1 MTGTFTDKSALV
13 TAGVIV
19 WGSTAYQYINTGF
32 SIAMIVFAL
41 YFLWTRYR
49 KEPFPQ
55 WKLNGHMLLALVILY
70 GALFISTIFHLDNM
84 KNLSGGYFSAFG
96 FVQYTLP
103 LWMLLYVGWTRD
115 VRKAIVAVFYA
126 ILYALCVYGLIKYA
140 VIGEGRLTSFYH
152 FPTRIGMMMDMF
164 IPFTAGFMAYYWKYV
179 RFRYLSILLL
189 VLEMLCL
196 LLAEVRGSM
205 VALAIAAIVTSVV
218 WVQVNRTRVSKR
230 VRYWLLA
237 AVFLFAAIAVVYSVW
252 LRWGSYAW
260 MIGGERFMMWE
271 SSFRMWIDHPLAGI
285 GLDEWQ
291 AAYAEG
297 PYHPA
302 ASREA
307 GQVMPHNVFVYF
319 FATAGTIGG
328 AAYLA
333 YCGLMLSW
341 LVNNAKK
348 MATNP
353 FSWALLFMFIA
364 ATMHGLTDQT
374 FILKLTGRI
383 FYMLLGVGILFLRDY
398 PAPTED
404 ELVGAYRKF

>member
-1 MTGTFTDKSALV
+1 MTGTFTDKAALG
-13 TAGVIV
+13 TAGVVV
-19 WGSTAYQYINTGF
+19 WGATAYQYINTGF

-41 YFLWTRYR
+41 YFLWTRYKR
-49 KEPFPQ
+49 EPLPR
-55 WKLNGHMLLALVILY
+55 WRLDRRMLLAFAVLY
-70 GALFISTIFHLDNM
+70 GALFFTTLFHLDNL
-84 KNLSGGYFSAFG
+84 KNLSGGYFSALG

-115 VRKAIVAVFYA
+115 VRKAVVSVFYV

-140 VIGEGRLTSFYH
+140 VTGEGRLTSFYF

-164 IPFTAGFMAYYWKYV
+164 IPMTAGFTAYYWKCT

-189 VLEMLCL
+189 AMEILCL

-205 VALAIAAIVTSVV
+205 VALAIASVV
-218 WVQVNRTRVSKR
+218 TAAVWIQVNRTRVPKR
-230 VRYWLLA
+230 VRRGLLA
-237 AVFLFAAIAVVYSVW
+237 GALLFAAAAVVYSVW
-252 LRWGSYAW
+252 LRWGNYLG
-260 MIGGERFMMWE
+260 MIGGERLLMWE
-271 SSFRMWIDHPLAGI
+271 SSFHMWLDHPLAGI

-297 PYHPA
+297 LYHPA
-302 ASREA
+302 VSREA

-341 LVNNAKK
+341 LVSGVKK
-348 MATNP
+348 LTANP
-353 FSWALLFMFIA
+353 FSWALLFMFLA
-364 ATMHGLTDQT
+364 ATLHGLTDQT

-383 FYMLLGVGILFLRDY
+383 FYMLLGVGILFLGEY
-398 PAPTED
+398 PPLAETHPGGSD
-404 ELVGAYRKF
+404 

>member
-1 MTGTFTDKSALV
+1 MTGTFTDKAALV
-13 TAGVIV
+13 TAGIVV
-19 WGSTAYQYINTGF
+19 WGATAYQYINTGF

-41 YFLWTRYR
+41 YFLWTRYKR
-49 KEPFPQ
+49 EPLPR
-55 WKLNGHMLLALVILY
+55 WRLNRRMLLAFAVLY
-70 GALFISTIFHLDNM
+70 GALFFTTLFHLDNL
-84 KNLSGGYFSAFG
+84 KNLSGGYFSALG

-115 VRKAIVAVFYA
+115 VRKAITAVFYA
-126 ILYALCVYGLIKYA
+126 ILYALCVYGLIKY
-140 VIGEGRLTSFYH
+140 VVTGEDRLTSFYF
-152 FPTRIGMMMDMF
+152 FPTRIGMMLDMF
-164 IPFTAGFMAYYWKYV
+164 IPFTAAFMGYYWQHKK
-179 RFRYLSILLL
+179 FRAAS
-189 VLEMLCL
+189 ML
-196 LLAEVRGSM
+196 LLALEFLCLICTQIRGS
-205 VALAIAAIVTSVV
+205 
-218 WVQVNRTRVSKR
+218 
-230 VRYWLLA
+230 LLA
-237 AVFLFAAIAVVYSVW
+237 LSLAVIGVICVWLMRNSESVPSRVKKGILLAGAVFVAAAVSYSIYIG
-252 LRWGSYAW
+252 LANPLK
-260 MIGGERFMMWE
+260 MIGGERFMMWG
-271 SSFRMWIDHPLAGI
+271 SSFHMWLDHPLAGI

-341 LVNNAKK
+341 LVNGTKK
-348 MATNP
+348 LAANP

-383 FYMLLGVGILFLRDY
+383 FYMLLAVGILFEREY
-398 PAPTED
+398 
-404 ELVGAYRKF
+404 

>member
-1 MTGTFTDKSALV
+1 MTGTFTDKAALV
-13 TAGVIV
+13 TAGIVV
-19 WGSTAYQYINTGF
+19 WGATAYQYINTGF

-41 YFLWTRYR
+41 YFLWTRYKR
-49 KEPFPQ
+49 EPLPR
-55 WKLNGHMLLALVILY
+55 WRLDRRMLLAFAVLY
-70 GALFISTIFHLDNM
+70 GALFFTTLFHLDNL
-84 KNLSGGYFSAFG
+84 KNLSGGYFSALG

-115 VRKAIVAVFYA
+115 VRKAITAVFYA
-126 ILYALCVYGLIKYA
+126 ILYALCVYGLIKY
-140 VIGEGRLTSFYH
+140 VVTGEDRLTSFYF
-152 FPTRIGMMMDMF
+152 FPTRIGMMLDMF
-164 IPFTAGFMAYYWKYV
+164 IPFTAAFMGYYWQHKK
-179 RFRYLSILLL
+179 FRAAS
-189 VLEMLCL
+189 ML
-196 LLAEVRGSM
+196 LLALEFLCLICTQIRGS
-205 VALAIAAIVTSVV
+205 
-218 WVQVNRTRVSKR
+218 
-230 VRYWLLA
+230 LLA
-237 AVFLFAAIAVVYSVW
+237 LSLAVIGVICVWLMRNNESVPSRVKKGILLAGAVFVAAAVSYSIYIG
-252 LRWGSYAW
+252 LANPLK
-260 MIGGERFMMWE
+260 MIGGERFMMWG
-271 SSFRMWIDHPLAGI
+271 SSFHMWLDHPLAGI

-341 LVNNAKK
+341 LVNGTKK
-348 MATNP
+348 LAANP

-383 FYMLLGVGILFLRDY
+383 FYMLLAVGILFEREY
-398 PAPTED
+398 
-404 ELVGAYRKF
+404 

>member
-1 MTGTFTDKSALV
+1 MTGTFTDKAALV
-13 TAGVIV
+13 TAGVVV
-19 WGSTAYQYINTGF
+19 WGATAYQYINTGF

-41 YFLWTRYR
+41 YFLWTRYKR
-49 KEPFPQ
+49 EPLPR
-55 WKLNGHMLLALVILY
+55 WRLDRRMLLAFAVLY
-70 GALFISTIFHLDNM
+70 GALFFTTLFHLDNL
-84 KNLSGGYFSAFG
+84 KNLSGGYFSALG

-115 VRKAIVAVFYA
+115 VRKAVVSVFYV

-140 VIGEGRLTSFYH
+140 VTGEGRLTSFYF

-164 IPFTAGFMAYYWKYV
+164 IPMTAGFTAYYWKCT

-189 VLEMLCL
+189 AMEILCL

-205 VALAIAAIVTSVV
+205 VALAIASVV
-218 WVQVNRTRVSKR
+218 TAAVWIQVNRTRVPKR
-230 VRYWLLA
+230 VRRGLLA
-237 AVFLFAAIAVVYSVW
+237 GALLFAAAAVVYSVW
-252 LRWGSYAW
+252 LRWGNYLG
-260 MIGGERFMMWE
+260 MIGGERLLMWE
-271 SSFRMWIDHPLAGI
+271 SSFHMWLDHPLAGI

-297 PYHPA
+297 LYHPA
-302 ASREA
+302 VSREA

-341 LVNNAKK
+341 LVNGTKK
-348 MATNP
+348 LAANP

-383 FYMLLGVGILFLRDY
+383 FYMLLGVGILFLGEY
-398 PAPTED
+398 PLLAETHPGGSD
-404 ELVGAYRKF
+404 